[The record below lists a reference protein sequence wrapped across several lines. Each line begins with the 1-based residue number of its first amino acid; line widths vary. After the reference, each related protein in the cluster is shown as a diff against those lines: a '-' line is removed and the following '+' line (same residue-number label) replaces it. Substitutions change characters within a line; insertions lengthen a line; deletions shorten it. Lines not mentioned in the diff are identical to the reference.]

1 MEENVIKY
9 VTRGNSTPNGKPRVY
24 FTCHPDDFDK
34 YFQKV
39 CDDIFKSHNPVIYYT
54 SDMTTVFDEKNKEAD
69 LGRINLFVIPVTYNL
84 LTTKNR
90 AMNHDFLYAKTHNI
104 PVLPLMMES
113 GLDNL
118 YSAKNKFA
126 DLQYL
131 NPLST
136 DYTEISYEEKL
147 KKYLNAVLISDELM
161 KRVRGAFDAYIF
173 LSYRKKDRGYANK
186 LMKLIHNNPEWRDIA
201 IWFDEFL
208 SPGESFR
215 ENIDKILKDSEMFT
229 LLVTPNLLEEPGGK
243 PNFVMEKEYPA
254 ALESGMKILP
264 TEMEETDKAELSR
277 KFKDIPPCVK
287 PETEFEVLRSVFAE
301 TLTMAAKSQNDDD
314 PEHNFLIGL
323 AYLDGIDVEMD
334 KERGMELITS
344 AANAKLPEAMIKL
357 RDMYSERV
365 NSTENQKRAMW
376 WAGKVYWH
384 YRKNMGDEHRETL
397 ISLNIYADLCR
408 KNGEHKL
415 AYELSENAYEL
426 CREVFGEKH
435 QETLSAYNV
444 FAISSEKV
452 LTFDESVA
460 LLKKANTLC
469 VDGLGEEHP
478 VTLMSINN
486 LAIIYYNNKKY
497 KEAYTLFEKA
507 YNLRR
512 EFLGDDKPDTLRSM
526 DGLADTL
533 EKLRK
538 HKNVLNLRT
547 EEHRIFSNI
556 LGEGHPDTLSKLH
569 ELAVLY
575 GKVGKKAR
583 AVEFFEKAYNLRAS
597 YLGEDDYD
605 TLHSLLE
612 LEKAYVKK
620 GKLIQASKC
629 VVRYSIERKYKFN
642 DEHLPKIINFNSLTD
657 QNRAE
662 LRSILNLAASYEAS
676 GEKDKEVEAYEKLY
690 SRTLEIFGEENML
703 TQNILSVIVF
713 RTWKLRKFK
722 KHLKYYFLMYA
733 NNIKLLGVVK
743 KDFIRMVKK

>member
-357 RDMYSERV
+357 RDMYRERID
-365 NSTENQKRAMW
+365 SQKKPGEARY
-376 WAGKVYWH
+376 WAGKIY
-384 YRKNMGDEHRETL
+384 YYYKKTLGEEHSDTMAAL
-397 ISLNIYADLCR
+397 SIYADLSR
-408 KNGEHKL
+408 ENGEHKF
-415 AYELSENAYEL
+415 AYKILNEAYDLYCNIYGEN
-426 CREVFGEKH
+426 H
-435 QETLSAYNV
+435 PETLSMLNV
-444 FAISSEKV
+444 IALSSEKV
-452 LTFDESVA
+452 LEFNDFLELSE
-460 LLKKANTLC
+460 KACTLSFEA
-469 VDGLGEEHP
+469 LGEEHP
-478 VTLMSINN
+478 VSMTAIHNYATL
-486 LAIIYYNNKKY
+486 YYNRKKY
-497 KEAYTLFEKA
+497 RKAAGFYERAYRLRCNTLGENNADTLRTMDSLADTYTKIKKHKKAMALREKEHSLYSEILGEIHLDTLAKLHDFGVVSGKAGKNAEAIEILEKA
-507 YNLRR
+507 YA
-512 EFLGDDKPDTLRSM
+512 LRS
-526 DGLADTL
+526 AC
-533 EKLRK
+533 
-538 HKNVLNLRT
+538 
-547 EEHRIFSNI
+547 
-556 LGEGHPDTLSKLH
+556 
-569 ELAVLY
+569 
-575 GKVGKKAR
+575 
-583 AVEFFEKAYNLRAS
+583 
-597 YLGEDDYD
+597 LGEDDYS
-605 TLHSLLE
+605 TLSSLSE
-612 LEKAYVKK
+612 LGMVYMKK
-620 GKLIQASKC
+620 RKWGYGTRILIRC
-629 VVRYSIERKYKFN
+629 HLFRKPF
-642 DEHLPKIINFNSLTD
+642 
-657 QNRAE
+657 
-662 LRSILNLAASYEAS
+662 LRC
-676 GEKDKEVEAYEKLY
+676 
-690 SRTLEIFGEENML
+690 RIF
-703 TQNILSVIVF
+703 Q
-713 RTWKLRKFK
+713 R
-722 KHLKYYFLMYA
+722 
-733 NNIKLLGVVK
+733 
-743 KDFIRMVKK
+743 